1 MAKEEKGVHHR
12 TFGHFTKRSQPEK
25 VEVLAKESRNKWL
38 ERLEKEKQE

>member
-1 MAKEEKGVHHR
+1 MAKEEKGVRHR
-12 TFGHFTKRSQPEK
+12 TLGHFTNRSQPEE